1 MNGHVATDRGQI
13 RTINEDAGG
22 IFFNKAKQML
32 AIVADGMGGHQAGE
46 VASELA
52 VSFIE
57 EHWEAI
63 DSISTPVEAEQW
75 LEKMLY
81 EMNKMIY
88 ERSLEKEEYKGM
100 GTTVVLSICTKE
112 FVTIAHIGD
121 SRCYFIYDKHI
132 ERLTNDHSLVNELV
146 RTGQIT
152 EMDAELHPRK
162 NVLLKAVGTEE
173 TVAPDI
179 KSLNWDENQF
189 LVLCSD
195 GLTNKVSEEEI
206 AQIVSEHDDL
216 EQACQVFIDLANE
229 RGGEDNITIAIVKN
243 AENDKVGEPPC

>member
-1 MNGHVATDRGQI
+1 
-13 RTINEDAGG
+13 
-22 IFFNKAKQML
+22 
-32 AIVADGMGGHQAGE
+32 
-46 VASELA
+46 
-52 VSFIE
+52 
-57 EHWEAI
+57 
-63 DSISTPVEAEQW
+63 
-75 LEKMLY
+75 
-81 EMNKMIY
+81 
-88 ERSLEKEEYKGM
+88 
-100 GTTVVLSICTKE
+100 
-112 FVTIAHIGD
+112 
-121 SRCYFIYDKHI
+121 
-132 ERLTNDHSLVNELV
+132 
-146 RTGQIT
+146 
-152 EMDAELHPRK
+152 MDAELHPRK